1 MLDKNLLLVDIG
13 GTNIR
18 YAYSNIG
25 DCSFVSEN
33 KAELESLNDF
43 DNLIS
48 GLLAN
53 SVVKNIV
60 FSVAGP
66 KVNNSIKMTNRNFE
80 IDADAIKKRFN
91 LESCHLLN
99 DWESIGYSIK
109 TFSENDFD
117 DFKESVPFNDTCLVI
132 GPGTGLGAS
141 VISGNNV
148 IATEIGNT
156 NLGLSALKSLL
167 KINSDG
173 FNVLEHVISGTG
185 ISKMFETKTGKK
197 AKSEEI
203 FSLSHKGDK
212 DAKEVIDMFTI
223 AFARTLSDLSLT
235 FSIGGGIILAGSLS
249 RSFLSIANKDLFN
262 QHFLDGKSEI
272 HKEILNKV
280 SIKVVKRGYTC
291 LFGSLNYVNDIQ
303 SV

>member
-25 DCSFVSEN
+25 ASDFVSEN
-33 KAELESLNDF
+33 KAELDSLTNF
-43 DNLIS
+43 DNLMS
-48 GLLAN
+48 KLLAESN
-53 SVVKNIV
+53 VKNIV

-80 IDADAIKKRFN
+80 IDAEAIKQRFN

-99 DWESIGYSIK
+99 DWESIGYSMK

-117 DFKESVPFNDTCLVI
+117 NFKEGEPFNDTFLVI

-156 NLGLSALKSLL
+156 NLGLSSLKSLL
-167 KINSDG
+167 NINSDE
-173 FNVLEHVISGTG
+173 FNVLEDIISGTG
-185 ISKMFETKTGKK
+185 ISRMFETKTGNKV
-197 AKSEEI
+197 KSEEV
-203 FSLSHKGDK
+203 FSLSLNGDK
-212 DAKEVIDMFTI
+212 NAKEVIDIFTI

-235 FSIGGGIILAGSLS
+235 FSSGGGIILAGSLS

-262 QHFLDGKSEI
+262 KHFLDGKSDI
-272 HKEILNKV
+272 HKEILNKID
-280 SIKVVKRGYTC
+280 IKVINKGYTC
-291 LFGSLNYVNDIQ
+291 LYGSLNYVNNI
-303 SV
+303 

>member
-25 DCSFVSEN
+25 ASDFVSEN
-33 KAELESLNDF
+33 KAELDSLTNF
-43 DNLIS
+43 DNLLS
-48 GLLAN
+48 KLLAESN
-53 SVVKNIV
+53 VKNIV

-80 IDADAIKKRFN
+80 IDAEAIKQRFN
-91 LESCHLLN
+91 LESCYLLN
-99 DWESIGYSIK
+99 DWESIGYSMK

-117 DFKESVPFNDTCLVI
+117 NFKEGEPFNDTFLVV

-167 KINSDG
+167 NINSDE
-173 FNVLEHVISGTG
+173 FNVLEDIISGTG
-185 ISKMFETKTGKK
+185 ISRMFETKTGNKV
-197 AKSEEI
+197 KSEEI
-203 FSLSHKGDK
+203 FSLSLNGDNN
-212 DAKEVIDMFTI
+212 AKEVIDIFTI

-235 FSIGGGIILAGSLS
+235 FSSGGGIILAGSLS

-262 QHFLDGKSEI
+262 KHFLDGKSDI
-272 HKEILNKV
+272 HKEILNKIH
-280 SIKVVKRGYTC
+280 IKVINKGYTC
-291 LFGSLNYVNDIQ
+291 LFGSLNYVNNI
-303 SV
+303 

>member
-25 DCSFVSEN
+25 ASDFVSEN
-33 KAELESLNDF
+33 KAELDSLTNF
-43 DNLIS
+43 DNLMS
-48 GLLAN
+48 KLLSESN
-53 SVVKNIV
+53 VKNIV

-80 IDADAIKKRFN
+80 IDAEAIKQRFN
-91 LESCHLLN
+91 LKSCHLLN
-99 DWESIGYSIK
+99 DWESIGYSMK

-117 DFKESVPFNDTCLVI
+117 NFKEGEPFNDTFLVI

-167 KINSDG
+167 NINSDE
-173 FNVLEHVISGTG
+173 FNVLEDIISGTG
-185 ISKMFETKTGKK
+185 ISRMFETITGNKV
-197 AKSEEI
+197 KSEEV
-203 FSLSHKGDK
+203 FSLSLKGDNN
-212 DAKEVIDMFTI
+212 AKEVIDIFTI

-235 FSIGGGIILAGSLS
+235 FSSGGGIILAGSLS

-262 QHFLDGKSEI
+262 KHFLDGKSDI
-272 HKEILNKV
+272 HKEILNKID
-280 SIKVVKRGYTC
+280 IKVINKGYTC
-291 LFGSLNYVNDIQ
+291 LYGSLNYVNNI
-303 SV
+303 

>member
-25 DCSFVSEN
+25 ASDFVSEN
-33 KAELESLNDF
+33 KAELDSLTNF
-43 DNLIS
+43 DNLMS
-48 GLLAN
+48 KLLAESN
-53 SVVKNIV
+53 VKNIV

-80 IDADAIKKRFN
+80 IDAEAIKQRFN

-99 DWESIGYSIK
+99 DWESIGYSMK

-117 DFKESVPFNDTCLVI
+117 NFKEGEPFNDTFLVI

-167 KINSDG
+167 NINSDE
-173 FNVLEHVISGTG
+173 FNVLEDIISGTG
-185 ISKMFETKTGKK
+185 ISRMFETKTGNKV
-197 AKSEEI
+197 KSEEV
-203 FSLSHKGDK
+203 FSLSLNGDNN
-212 DAKEVIDMFTI
+212 AKEVIDIFTI

-235 FSIGGGIILAGSLS
+235 FSSGGGIILAGSLS

-262 QHFLDGKSEI
+262 KHFLDGKSDI
-272 HKEILNKV
+272 HKEILDKID
-280 SIKVVKRGYTC
+280 IKVINKGYTC
-291 LFGSLNYVNDIQ
+291 LYGSLNYVNNI
-303 SV
+303 

>member
-25 DCSFVSEN
+25 ASDFVSEN
-33 KAELESLNDF
+33 KAELESLTNF
-43 DNLIS
+43 DNLMS
-48 GLLAN
+48 KLLAESN
-53 SVVKNIV
+53 VKNIV

-80 IDADAIKKRFN
+80 IDAEAIKQRFN

-99 DWESIGYSIK
+99 DWESIGYSMK

-117 DFKESVPFNDTCLVI
+117 NFKEGEPFNDTFLVI

-167 KINSDG
+167 NINSDE
-173 FNVLEHVISGTG
+173 FNVLEDIISGTG
-185 ISKMFETKTGKK
+185 ISRMFETKTGNKV
-197 AKSEEI
+197 KSEEI
-203 FSLSHKGDK
+203 FSLSLNGDNN
-212 DAKEVIDMFTI
+212 AKEVIDIFTI

-235 FSIGGGIILAGSLS
+235 FSSGGGIILAGSLS

-262 QHFLDGKSEI
+262 KHFLDGKSDI
-272 HKEILNKV
+272 HKEILNKID
-280 SIKVVKRGYTC
+280 IKVINKGYTC
-291 LFGSLNYVNDIQ
+291 LYGSLNYVNNI
-303 SV
+303 

>member
-25 DCSFVSEN
+25 ASDFVSEN
-33 KAELESLNDF
+33 KAELDSLTNF
-43 DNLIS
+43 DNLMS
-48 GLLAN
+48 KLLAESN
-53 SVVKNIV
+53 VKNIV

-66 KVNNSIKMTNRNFE
+66 KVKTSIKMTNRNFE
-80 IDADAIKKRFN
+80 IDAEAIKQRFN

-99 DWESIGYSIK
+99 DWESIGYSMK

-117 DFKESVPFNDTCLVI
+117 NFKEGEPFNDTFLVI

-167 KINSDG
+167 NINSDE
-173 FNVLEHVISGTG
+173 FNVLEDIISGTG
-185 ISKMFETKTGKK
+185 ISRMFETKTGNKV
-197 AKSEEI
+197 KSEEV
-203 FSLSHKGDK
+203 FSLSLNGDK
-212 DAKEVIDMFTI
+212 NAKEVIDIFTI

-235 FSIGGGIILAGSLS
+235 FSSGGGIILAGSLS

-262 QHFLDGKSEI
+262 KHFLDGKSDI
-272 HKEILNKV
+272 HKEILNKID
-280 SIKVVKRGYTC
+280 IKVINKGYTC
-291 LFGSLNYVNDIQ
+291 LYGSLNYVNNI
-303 SV
+303 

>member
-25 DCSFVSEN
+25 DLSFVSEN

-80 IDADAIKKRFN
+80 IDADLIKKRFN

-99 DWESIGYSIK
+99 DWESIGYSIR

-117 DFKESVPFNDTCLVI
+117 DFKEGEPFNDTFLVI

-156 NLGLSALKSLL
+156 NLGLYGLKSLL
-167 KINSDG
+167 NINSNE
-173 FNVLEHVISGTG
+173 FNVLEDIISGTG
-185 ISKMFETKTGKK
+185 ISKMFERKTGNK
-197 AKSEEI
+197 ARSEEI
-203 FSLSHKGDK
+203 FSLSLNGDNN
-212 DAKEVIDMFTI
+212 AIEVINMFTI
-223 AFARTLSDLSLT
+223 AFARTLSDLSLA
-235 FSIGGGIILAGSLS
+235 FSSGSGIILAGSLS

-262 QHFLDGKSEI
+262 KHFLDGKSDI

-280 SIKVVKRGYTC
+280 GIKVVNRGYTC
-291 LFGSLNYVNDIQ
+291 LFGSLNYVNNI
-303 SV
+303 

>member
-1 MLDKNLLLVDIG
+1 VLDKNLLLVDIG

-25 DCSFVSEN
+25 DSDFVSEN
-33 KAELESLNDF
+33 KAELDSLINF
-43 DNLIS
+43 DNLMS
-48 GLLAN
+48 KVLAESN
-53 SVVKNIV
+53 VKNIV

-66 KVNNSIKMTNRNFE
+66 KINNSIKMTNRNFE
-80 IDADAIKKRFN
+80 IDAEAIKQRFN

-117 DFKESVPFNDTCLVI
+117 NFKKGKPFNDTFLVV

-148 IATEIGNT
+148 IASEIGNT

-167 KINSDG
+167 KINSDE
-173 FNVLEHVISGTG
+173 FNVLEDIISGTG
-185 ISKMFETKTGKK
+185 ISRMFETKTGNKV
-197 AKSEEI
+197 KSEEI
-203 FSLSHKGDK
+203 FSLSLNGDNN
-212 DAKEVIDMFTI
+212 AKEVIDMFTI

-235 FSIGGGIILAGSLS
+235 FSSGGGIILAGSLS

-262 QHFLDGKSEI
+262 QHFLDGKSDI

-280 SIKVVKRGYTC
+280 DIKVINKGYTC
-291 LFGSLNYVNDIQ
+291 LFGSLNYVNNI
-303 SV
+303 

>member
-25 DCSFVSEN
+25 ASDFVSEN
-33 KAELESLNDF
+33 KAELDSLTNF
-43 DNLIS
+43 DNLMS
-48 GLLAN
+48 KLLAESN
-53 SVVKNIV
+53 VKNIV

-80 IDADAIKKRFN
+80 IDAEAIKQRFN

-99 DWESIGYSIK
+99 DWESIGYSMK

-117 DFKESVPFNDTCLVI
+117 NFKEGEPFNDTFLVV

-167 KINSDG
+167 NINSDE
-173 FNVLEHVISGTG
+173 FNVLEDIISGTG
-185 ISKMFETKTGKK
+185 ISRMFETKTGNKV
-197 AKSEEI
+197 KSEEI
-203 FSLSHKGDK
+203 FSLSLKGDNN
-212 DAKEVIDMFTI
+212 AKEVIDIFTI

-235 FSIGGGIILAGSLS
+235 FSSGGGIILAGSLS

-262 QHFLDGKSEI
+262 KHFLDGKSDI
-272 HKEILNKV
+272 HKEILNKID
-280 SIKVVKRGYTC
+280 IKVINKGYTC
-291 LFGSLNYVNDIQ
+291 LYGSLNYVNNI
-303 SV
+303 

>member
-25 DCSFVSEN
+25 DSDFVSEN
-33 KAELESLNDF
+33 KAELDSLTNF
-43 DNLIS
+43 DNLMS
-48 GLLAN
+48 KLLAESN
-53 SVVKNIV
+53 VKNTV

-80 IDADAIKKRFN
+80 IDAEAIKQRFN

-99 DWESIGYSIK
+99 DWESIGYSMK

-117 DFKESVPFNDTCLVI
+117 NFKEGEPFNDTFLVV

-167 KINSDG
+167 NINSDE
-173 FNVLEHVISGTG
+173 FNVLEDIISGTG
-185 ISKMFETKTGKK
+185 ISRMYETKTGNKV
-197 AKSEEI
+197 KSEEI
-203 FSLSHKGDK
+203 FSLSLNGDNN
-212 DAKEVIDMFTI
+212 AKEVIDIFTI

-235 FSIGGGIILAGSLS
+235 FSSGGGIILAGSLS

-262 QHFLDGKSEI
+262 KHFLDGKSDI
-272 HKEILNKV
+272 HKEILNKIH
-280 SIKVVKRGYTC
+280 IKVINKGYTC
-291 LFGSLNYVNDIQ
+291 LFGSLNYVNNI
-303 SV
+303 

>member
-1 MLDKNLLLVDIG
+1 VLDKNLLLVDIG

-25 DCSFVSEN
+25 DSVFVSEN
-33 KAELESLNDF
+33 KAELDSLNNF
-43 DNLIS
+43 DNLMSELIADS
-48 GLLAN
+48 DI
-53 SVVKNIV
+53 KNIV

-80 IDADAIKKRFN
+80 IDANEIRKRFN
-91 LESCHLLN
+91 LESCYLLN
-99 DWESIGYSIK
+99 DWESIGYSIR

-117 DFKESVPFNDTCLVI
+117 NFKESEPFNDTFLVI

-167 KINSDG
+167 NINSDE
-173 FNVLEHVISGTG
+173 FNVLEDVISGTG
-185 ISKMFETKTGKK
+185 ISKMFETKTGNKV
-197 AKSEEI
+197 KSEEI
-203 FSLSHKGDK
+203 FSLSLNGEN
-212 DAKEVIDMFTI
+212 DAIEVIDMFTV
-223 AFARTLSDLSLT
+223 AFARTLSDLSLA

-262 QHFLDGKSEI
+262 KHFLDGKSDI

-280 SIKVVKRGYTC
+280 GIKVVNRSYTC
-291 LFGSLNYVNDIQ
+291 LFGSLNYVNSI
-303 SV
+303 

>member
-25 DCSFVSEN
+25 ASDFVSEN
-33 KAELESLNDF
+33 KAELDSLTNF
-43 DNLIS
+43 DNLMS
-48 GLLAN
+48 KLLSESN
-53 SVVKNIV
+53 VKNIV

-80 IDADAIKKRFN
+80 IDAEAIKQRFN

-99 DWESIGYSIK
+99 DWESIGYSMK

-117 DFKESVPFNDTCLVI
+117 NFKEGEPFNDTFLVI

-167 KINSDG
+167 NINSDE
-173 FNVLEHVISGTG
+173 FNVLEDIISGTG
-185 ISKMFETKTGKK
+185 ISRMFETKTGNKV
-197 AKSEEI
+197 KSEEV
-203 FSLSHKGDK
+203 FSLSLNGDNN
-212 DAKEVIDMFTI
+212 AKEVIDIFTI

-235 FSIGGGIILAGSLS
+235 FSSGGGIILAGSLS

-262 QHFLDGKSEI
+262 KHFLDGKSDI
-272 HKEILNKV
+272 HKEILDKID
-280 SIKVVKRGYTC
+280 IKVINKGYTC
-291 LFGSLNYVNDIQ
+291 LYGSLNYVNNI
-303 SV
+303 

>member
-25 DCSFVSEN
+25 DSNFVSEN
-33 KAELESLNDF
+33 KAELDSLNDF
-43 DNLIS
+43 DNLMS
-48 GLLAN
+48 ELLAKSN
-53 SVVKNIV
+53 IKNIV

-66 KVNNSIKMTNRNFE
+66 KINDSIKMTNRNFE
-80 IDADAIKKRFN
+80 IDANVIKERFN
-91 LESCHLLN
+91 LESCCLLN
-99 DWESIGYSIK
+99 DWESIGHSIK

-117 DFKESVPFNDTCLVI
+117 IFREGKSFNDTFLVI

-141 VISGNNV
+141 IISGNNV

-167 KINSDG
+167 NINSDE
-173 FNVLEHVISGTG
+173 FNVLEDVISGTG
-185 ISKMFETKTGKK
+185 ISKMFEIKTGNKF
-197 AKSEEI
+197 KSEEI
-203 FSLSHKGDK
+203 FSLSLNDK
-212 DAKEVIDMFTI
+212 SDAIEVIDMFTI

-235 FSIGGGIILAGSLS
+235 FSSGGGIILAGSLS

-262 QHFLDGKSEI
+262 EHFLDGKSDI
-272 HKEILNKV
+272 HKEILKKV
-280 SIKVVKRGYTC
+280 GIKVVNRGYTC
-291 LFGSLNYVNDIQ
+291 LFGSLNYVNSIQ

>member
-25 DCSFVSEN
+25 DSDFVSEN
-33 KAELESLNDF
+33 KAELDSLNDF
-43 DNLIS
+43 DNLMS
-48 GLLAN
+48 VLLAK
-53 SVVKNIV
+53 SDIKHIV

-80 IDADAIKKRFN
+80 IDADEIKKRFN
-91 LESCHLLN
+91 LDSCYLLN
-99 DWESIGYSIK
+99 DWESIGYSIR

-117 DFKESVPFNDTCLVI
+117 NFKEGEPFNNTFLVI

-167 KINSDG
+167 KINSDEY
-173 FNVLEHVISGTG
+173 NVLEDIISGTG
-185 ISKMFETKTGKK
+185 ISRMFETKTGNKV
-197 AKSEEI
+197 KSEEI
-203 FSLSHKGDK
+203 FSLSINGDD
-212 DAKEVIDMFTI
+212 DAIEVIDMFTI
-223 AFARTLSDLSLT
+223 AFARTLSDLSLV
-235 FSIGGGIILAGSLS
+235 FSSGGGIILAGSLS

-262 QHFLDGKSEI
+262 KHFIEGKSDI
-272 HKEILNKV
+272 HREILNKV
-280 SIKVVKRGYTC
+280 SIKVANRGYTC
-291 LFGSLNYVNDIQ
+291 LFGSLNYINSI
-303 SV
+303 

>member
-25 DCSFVSEN
+25 ASDFVSEN
-33 KAELESLNDF
+33 KAELESLTNF
-43 DNLIS
+43 DNLMS
-48 GLLAN
+48 KLLAESN
-53 SVVKNIV
+53 VKNIV

-80 IDADAIKKRFN
+80 IDAEALKQRFN

-99 DWESIGYSIK
+99 DWESIGYSMK

-117 DFKESVPFNDTCLVI
+117 NFKEGEPFNDTFLVI

-167 KINSDG
+167 NINSDE
-173 FNVLEHVISGTG
+173 FNVLEDIISGTG
-185 ISKMFETKTGKK
+185 ISRMFEIKTGNKV
-197 AKSEEI
+197 KSEEI
-203 FSLSHKGDK
+203 FSLSLKGDNN
-212 DAKEVIDMFTI
+212 AKEVIDIFTI

-235 FSIGGGIILAGSLS
+235 FSSGGGIILAGSLS

-262 QHFLDGKSEI
+262 KHFLDGKSDI
-272 HKEILNKV
+272 HKEILNKIH
-280 SIKVVKRGYTC
+280 IKVINKGYTC
-291 LFGSLNYVNDIQ
+291 LFGSLNYVNNI
-303 SV
+303 

>member
-80 IDADAIKKRFN
+80 IDADLIKKRFN

-99 DWESIGYSIK
+99 DWESIGYSIR

-117 DFKESVPFNDTCLVI
+117 DFKEGEPFNDTFLVI

-156 NLGLSALKSLL
+156 NLGLYGLKSLL
-167 KINSDG
+167 NINSNE
-173 FNVLEHVISGTG
+173 FNVLEDIISGTG
-185 ISKMFETKTGKK
+185 ISKMFERKTGNK
-197 AKSEEI
+197 ARSEEI
-203 FSLSHKGDK
+203 FSLSLNGDNN
-212 DAKEVIDMFTI
+212 AIEVINMFTI
-223 AFARTLSDLSLT
+223 AFARTLSDLSLA
-235 FSIGGGIILAGSLS
+235 FSSGSGIILAGSLS

-262 QHFLDGKSEI
+262 KHFLDGKSDI

-280 SIKVVKRGYTC
+280 GIKVVNRGYTC
-291 LFGSLNYVNDIQ
+291 LFGSLNYVNNI
-303 SV
+303 

>member
-25 DCSFVSEN
+25 ASDFVSEN
-33 KAELESLNDF
+33 KAELDSLTNF
-43 DNLIS
+43 DNLMS
-48 GLLAN
+48 KLLAESN
-53 SVVKNIV
+53 VKNIV

-80 IDADAIKKRFN
+80 IDAEAIKQRFN

-117 DFKESVPFNDTCLVI
+117 NFKEGEPFIDTFLVI

-167 KINSDG
+167 NINSDE
-173 FNVLEHVISGTG
+173 FNVLEDIISGTG
-185 ISKMFETKTGKK
+185 ISRMFETKTGNKV
-197 AKSEEI
+197 KSEEV
-203 FSLSHKGDK
+203 FSLSLNGDK
-212 DAKEVIDMFTI
+212 NAKEVIDIFTI

-235 FSIGGGIILAGSLS
+235 FSNGGGIILAGSLS

-262 QHFLDGKSEI
+262 KHFLDGKSDI
-272 HKEILNKV
+272 HKEILNKID
-280 SIKVVKRGYTC
+280 IKVINKGYTC
-291 LFGSLNYVNDIQ
+291 LYGSLNYVNNI
-303 SV
+303 

>member
-25 DCSFVSEN
+25 ASDFVSEN
-33 KAELESLNDF
+33 KAELDSLTNF
-43 DNLIS
+43 DNLLS
-48 GLLAN
+48 KLLAESN
-53 SVVKNIV
+53 VKNIV

-80 IDADAIKKRFN
+80 IDAEAIKQRFN
-91 LESCHLLN
+91 LESCYLLN
-99 DWESIGYSIK
+99 DWESIGYSMK

-117 DFKESVPFNDTCLVI
+117 NFKEGEPFNDTFLVV

-167 KINSDG
+167 NINSDE
-173 FNVLEHVISGTG
+173 FNVLEDIISGTG
-185 ISKMFETKTGKK
+185 ISRMYETKTGNKV
-197 AKSEEI
+197 KSEEI
-203 FSLSHKGDK
+203 FSLSLNGDNN
-212 DAKEVIDMFTI
+212 AKEVIDIFTI

-235 FSIGGGIILAGSLS
+235 FSSGGGIILAGSLS

-262 QHFLDGKSEI
+262 KHFLDGKSDI
-272 HKEILNKV
+272 HKEILNKID
-280 SIKVVKRGYTC
+280 IKVINKGYTC
-291 LFGSLNYVNDIQ
+291 LFGSLNYVNNI
-303 SV
+303 

>member
-25 DCSFVSEN
+25 ASDFVSEN
-33 KAELESLNDF
+33 KAELDSLTNF
-43 DNLIS
+43 DNLMS
-48 GLLAN
+48 KLLAESN
-53 SVVKNIV
+53 VKNIV

-80 IDADAIKKRFN
+80 IDAEAIKQRFN
-91 LESCHLLN
+91 LESCYLLN
-99 DWESIGYSIK
+99 DWESIGYSMK

-117 DFKESVPFNDTCLVI
+117 NFKEGEPFNDTFLVI

-167 KINSDG
+167 NINSDE
-173 FNVLEHVISGTG
+173 FNVLEDIISGTG
-185 ISKMFETKTGKK
+185 ISRMFETKTGNKV
-197 AKSEEI
+197 KSEEI
-203 FSLSHKGDK
+203 FSLSLKGDNN
-212 DAKEVIDMFTI
+212 AKEVIDIFTI

-235 FSIGGGIILAGSLS
+235 FSSGGGIILAGSLS

-262 QHFLDGKSEI
+262 KHFLDGKSDI
-272 HKEILNKV
+272 HKEILNKID
-280 SIKVVKRGYTC
+280 IKVINKGYTC
-291 LFGSLNYVNDIQ
+291 LYGSLNYVNNI
-303 SV
+303 

>member
-25 DCSFVSEN
+25 ASDFVSEN
-33 KAELESLNDF
+33 KAELESLTNF
-43 DNLIS
+43 DNLMS
-48 GLLAN
+48 KLLAESN
-53 SVVKNIV
+53 VKNIV

-80 IDADAIKKRFN
+80 IDAEAIKQRFN

-99 DWESIGYSIK
+99 DWESIGYSMK

-117 DFKESVPFNDTCLVI
+117 NFKEGEPFNDTFLVI

-167 KINSDG
+167 NINSDE
-173 FNVLEHVISGTG
+173 FNVLEDIISGTG
-185 ISKMFETKTGKK
+185 ISRMFETKTGNKV
-197 AKSEEI
+197 KSEEV
-203 FSLSHKGDK
+203 FSLSLNGDNN
-212 DAKEVIDMFTI
+212 AKEVIDIFTI

-235 FSIGGGIILAGSLS
+235 FSSGGGIILAGSLS

-262 QHFLDGKSEI
+262 KHFLDGKSDI
-272 HKEILNKV
+272 HKEILNKID
-280 SIKVVKRGYTC
+280 IKVINKGYTC
-291 LFGSLNYVNDIQ
+291 LYGSLNYVNNI
-303 SV
+303 

>member
-25 DCSFVSEN
+25 ASDFVSEN
-33 KAELESLNDF
+33 KAELDSLTNF
-43 DNLIS
+43 DNLMS
-48 GLLAN
+48 KLLSESN
-53 SVVKNIV
+53 VKNIV

-80 IDADAIKKRFN
+80 IDAEAIKQRFN

-99 DWESIGYSIK
+99 DWESIGYSMK

-117 DFKESVPFNDTCLVI
+117 NFKEGEPFNDTFLVI

-167 KINSDG
+167 NINSDE
-173 FNVLEHVISGTG
+173 FNVLEDIISGTG
-185 ISKMFETKTGKK
+185 ISRMFETKTGNK

-203 FSLSHKGDK
+203 FSLSLNGDNN
-212 DAKEVIDMFTI
+212 AKEVIDIFTI

-235 FSIGGGIILAGSLS
+235 FSSGGGIILAGSLS

-262 QHFLDGKSEI
+262 KHFLHGKSDI
-272 HKEILNKV
+272 HKEILNKID
-280 SIKVVKRGYTC
+280 IKVINKGYTC
-291 LFGSLNYVNDIQ
+291 LYGSLNYVNNI
-303 SV
+303 

>member
-25 DCSFVSEN
+25 DSDFVSEN
-33 KAELESLNDF
+33 KAELESLTNF
-43 DNLIS
+43 DNLMS
-48 GLLAN
+48 KLLAESN
-53 SVVKNIV
+53 VKNIV

-80 IDADAIKKRFN
+80 IDAEAIKQRFN

-99 DWESIGYSIK
+99 DWESIGYSMK

-117 DFKESVPFNDTCLVI
+117 NFKEGEPFNDTFLVV

-167 KINSDG
+167 NINSDE
-173 FNVLEHVISGTG
+173 FNVLEDIISGTG
-185 ISKMFETKTGKK
+185 ISRMFETKTGNKV
-197 AKSEEI
+197 KSEEV
-203 FSLSHKGDK
+203 FSLSLNGDNN
-212 DAKEVIDMFTI
+212 AKEVIDIFTI

-235 FSIGGGIILAGSLS
+235 FSSGGGIILAGSLS

-262 QHFLDGKSEI
+262 KHFLDGKSDI
-272 HKEILNKV
+272 HKEILNKID
-280 SIKVVKRGYTC
+280 IKVINKGYTC
-291 LFGSLNYVNDIQ
+291 LYGSLNYVNNI
-303 SV
+303 

>member
-25 DCSFVSEN
+25 ASDFVSEN
-33 KAELESLNDF
+33 KAKLDSLTNF
-43 DNLIS
+43 DNLMS
-48 GLLAN
+48 KLLAESN
-53 SVVKNIV
+53 VKNIV

-80 IDADAIKKRFN
+80 INAEAIKQRFN

-99 DWESIGYSIK
+99 DWESIGYSMK

-117 DFKESVPFNDTCLVI
+117 NFKEGEPFNDTFLVI

-167 KINSDG
+167 KINSDE
-173 FNVLEHVISGTG
+173 FNVLEDIISGTG
-185 ISKMFETKTGKK
+185 ISRMFETKTGNKV
-197 AKSEEI
+197 KSEEI
-203 FSLSHKGDK
+203 FSLSLNGDNN
-212 DAKEVIDMFTI
+212 AKEVIDMFTI

-262 QHFLDGKSEI
+262 QHFLDGKSDI

-280 SIKVVKRGYTC
+280 GIKVVNRGYTC
-291 LFGSLNYVNDIQ
+291 LFGSLNYINNIQ

>member
-25 DCSFVSEN
+25 ASDFVSEN
-33 KAELESLNDF
+33 KAELDSLTNF
-43 DNLIS
+43 DNLMS
-48 GLLAN
+48 KLLSESN
-53 SVVKNIV
+53 VKNIV

-80 IDADAIKKRFN
+80 IDAEAIKQRFN

-99 DWESIGYSIK
+99 DWESIGYSMK

-117 DFKESVPFNDTCLVI
+117 NFKEGEPFNDTFLVI
-132 GPGTGLGAS
+132 GAGKGLGAS

-167 KINSDG
+167 NINSDE
-173 FNVLEHVISGTG
+173 FNVLEDIISGTG
-185 ISKMFETKTGKK
+185 ISRMFETKTGDKV
-197 AKSEEI
+197 KSEEV
-203 FSLSHKGDK
+203 FSLSLNGDNN
-212 DAKEVIDMFTI
+212 AKEVIDIFTI

-235 FSIGGGIILAGSLS
+235 FSSGGGIILAGSLS

-262 QHFLDGKSEI
+262 KHFLDGKSDI
-272 HKEILNKV
+272 HKEILNKID
-280 SIKVVKRGYTC
+280 IKVINKGYTC
-291 LFGSLNYVNDIQ
+291 LYGSLNYVNNI
-303 SV
+303 

>member
-25 DCSFVSEN
+25 AADFVSEN
-33 KAELESLNDF
+33 KAELDSLTNF
-43 DNLIS
+43 DNLMS
-48 GLLAN
+48 KLLSESN
-53 SVVKNIV
+53 VKNIV

-80 IDADAIKKRFN
+80 IDAEAIKQRFN

-99 DWESIGYSIK
+99 DWESIGYSMK

-117 DFKESVPFNDTCLVI
+117 NFKEGEPFNDTFLVI

-167 KINSDG
+167 NINSDE
-173 FNVLEHVISGTG
+173 FNVLEDIISGTG
-185 ISKMFETKTGKK
+185 ISRMFETKTGNKV
-197 AKSEEI
+197 KSEEV
-203 FSLSHKGDK
+203 FSLSLNGDNN
-212 DAKEVIDMFTI
+212 AKEVIDIFTI

-235 FSIGGGIILAGSLS
+235 FSSGGGIILAGSLS

-262 QHFLDGKSEI
+262 KHFLDGKSDI
-272 HKEILNKV
+272 HKEILNKID
-280 SIKVVKRGYTC
+280 IKVINKGYTC
-291 LFGSLNYVNDIQ
+291 LYGSLNYVNNI
-303 SV
+303 

>member
-25 DCSFVSEN
+25 ASDFVSEN
-33 KAELESLNDF
+33 KAELDSLTNF
-43 DNLIS
+43 DNLMS
-48 GLLAN
+48 ELLAESN
-53 SVVKNIV
+53 VKNIV

-80 IDADAIKKRFN
+80 IDAEAVKQRFN

-99 DWESIGYSIK
+99 DWESIGYSMI

-117 DFKESVPFNDTCLVI
+117 NFKEGEPFNDTFLVI

-167 KINSDG
+167 NINSDE
-173 FNVLEHVISGTG
+173 FNVLEDIISGTG
-185 ISKMFETKTGKK
+185 ISRMFETKTGNKV
-197 AKSEEI
+197 KSEEV
-203 FSLSHKGDK
+203 FSLSLNGDNN
-212 DAKEVIDMFTI
+212 AKEVIDIFTI

-235 FSIGGGIILAGSLS
+235 FSSGGGIILAGSLS

-262 QHFLDGKSEI
+262 KHFLDGKSDI
-272 HKEILNKV
+272 HKEILNKID
-280 SIKVVKRGYTC
+280 IKVINKGYTC
-291 LFGSLNYVNDIQ
+291 LYGSLNYVNNI
-303 SV
+303 

>member
-25 DCSFVSEN
+25 ASDFVSEN
-33 KAELESLNDF
+33 KAELDSLTNF
-43 DNLIS
+43 DNLMS
-48 GLLAN
+48 ELLAESN
-53 SVVKNIV
+53 VKNIV

-80 IDADAIKKRFN
+80 IDAEAIKQRFN

-99 DWESIGYSIK
+99 DWESIGYSMK

-117 DFKESVPFNDTCLVI
+117 NFKEGEPFNDTFLVI

-167 KINSDG
+167 NINSDE
-173 FNVLEHVISGTG
+173 FNVLEDIISGTG
-185 ISKMFETKTGKK
+185 ISRMFETKTGNKV
-197 AKSEEI
+197 KSEEV
-203 FSLSHKGDK
+203 FSLSLNGDNN
-212 DAKEVIDMFTI
+212 AKEVIDIFTI

-235 FSIGGGIILAGSLS
+235 FSSGGGIILAGSLS

-262 QHFLDGKSEI
+262 KHFLDGKSDI
-272 HKEILNKV
+272 HKEILNKID
-280 SIKVVKRGYTC
+280 IKVINKGYTC
-291 LFGSLNYVNDIQ
+291 LYGSLNYVNNI
-303 SV
+303 

>member
-25 DCSFVSEN
+25 DSDFVSEN
-33 KAELESLNDF
+33 KAELDSLNDF
-43 DNLIS
+43 DNLMS
-48 GLLAN
+48 VLLAK
-53 SVVKNIV
+53 SDVKHIV
-60 FSVAGP
+60 FSIAGP

-80 IDADAIKKRFN
+80 IDADEIKKRFN
-91 LESCHLLN
+91 LDSCYLLN
-99 DWESIGYSIK
+99 DWESIGYSIR

-117 DFKESVPFNDTCLVI
+117 NFKEGEPFNNTFLVI

-167 KINSDG
+167 KINSDE
-173 FNVLEHVISGTG
+173 FNVLEDIISGTG
-185 ISKMFETKTGKK
+185 ISRMFETKTGNKV
-197 AKSEEI
+197 KSEEI
-203 FSLSHKGDK
+203 FSLSINGDD
-212 DAKEVIDMFTI
+212 DAIEVIDMFTI
-223 AFARTLSDLSLT
+223 AFARTLSDLSLV
-235 FSIGGGIILAGSLS
+235 FSSGGGIILAGSLS

-262 QHFLDGKSEI
+262 KHFIEGKSDI
-272 HKEILNKV
+272 HREILNKV
-280 SIKVVKRGYTC
+280 GIKVANRGYTC
-291 LFGSLNYVNDIQ
+291 LFGSLNYINSI
-303 SV
+303 

>member
-25 DCSFVSEN
+25 DSDFVSEN
-33 KAELESLNDF
+33 KAELDSLINF
-43 DNLIS
+43 DNLMS
-48 GLLAN
+48 KVLAESN
-53 SVVKNIV
+53 VKNIV

-66 KVNNSIKMTNRNFE
+66 KINNSIKMTNRNFE
-80 IDADAIKKRFN
+80 IDAEAIKQRFN

-117 DFKESVPFNDTCLVI
+117 NFKKGKPFNDTFLVV

-148 IATEIGNT
+148 IASEIGNT

-167 KINSDG
+167 KINSDE
-173 FNVLEHVISGTG
+173 FNVLEDIISGTG
-185 ISKMFETKTGKK
+185 ISRMFETKTGNKV
-197 AKSEEI
+197 KSEEI
-203 FSLSHKGDK
+203 FSLSLNGDNN
-212 DAKEVIDMFTI
+212 AKEVIDMFTI

-249 RSFLSIANKDLFN
+249 RSFLSIANKNLFN

-280 SIKVVKRGYTC
+280 GIKVVNRGYTC
-291 LFGSLNYVNDIQ
+291 LFGSLNYVNNIQ

>member
-25 DCSFVSEN
+25 ASDFVSEN
-33 KAELESLNDF
+33 KAELDSLTNF
-43 DNLIS
+43 DNLLS
-48 GLLAN
+48 KLLAESN
-53 SVVKNIV
+53 VKNIV

-80 IDADAIKKRFN
+80 INAEAIKQRFN

-99 DWESIGYSIK
+99 DWESIGYSMK

-117 DFKESVPFNDTCLVI
+117 NFKEGEPFNDTFLVI

-167 KINSDG
+167 NINSDE
-173 FNVLEHVISGTG
+173 FNVLEDIISGTG
-185 ISKMFETKTGKK
+185 ISRMFETKTGNKV
-197 AKSEEI
+197 KSEEV
-203 FSLSHKGDK
+203 FSLSLKGDNN
-212 DAKEVIDMFTI
+212 AKEVIDIFTI

-235 FSIGGGIILAGSLS
+235 FSSGGGIILAGSLS

-262 QHFLDGKSEI
+262 KHFLDGKSDI
-272 HKEILNKV
+272 HKEILNKID
-280 SIKVVKRGYTC
+280 IKVIN
-291 LFGSLNYVNDIQ
+291 LSLIHI
-303 SV
+303 

>member
-25 DCSFVSEN
+25 ASDFVSEN
-33 KAELESLNDF
+33 KAELDSLTNF
-43 DNLIS
+43 DNLMS
-48 GLLAN
+48 KLLAESN
-53 SVVKNIV
+53 VKNIV

-80 IDADAIKKRFN
+80 INAEAIKQRFN

-99 DWESIGYSIK
+99 DWESIGYSMK

-117 DFKESVPFNDTCLVI
+117 NFKEGEPFNDTFLVI

-167 KINSDG
+167 NINSDE
-173 FNVLEHVISGTG
+173 FNVLEDIISGTG
-185 ISKMFETKTGKK
+185 ISRMFETKTGNKV
-197 AKSEEI
+197 KSEEV
-203 FSLSHKGDK
+203 FSLSLNGDNN
-212 DAKEVIDMFTI
+212 AKEVIDIFTI
-223 AFARTLSDLSLT
+223 AFAITLSDLSLT
-235 FSIGGGIILAGSLS
+235 FSSGGGIILAGSLS

-262 QHFLDGKSEI
+262 KHFLDGKSDI
-272 HKEILNKV
+272 HKEILNKID
-280 SIKVVKRGYTC
+280 IKVINKGYTC
-291 LFGSLNYVNDIQ
+291 LYGSLNYVNNI
-303 SV
+303 

>member
-25 DCSFVSEN
+25 DLSFVSEN

-80 IDADAIKKRFN
+80 IDADLIRKRFN

-117 DFKESVPFNDTCLVI
+117 NFKEGEPFNDTFLVI

-156 NLGLSALKSLL
+156 NLGLYGLKSLL
-167 KINSDG
+167 NINSNE
-173 FNVLEHVISGTG
+173 FNVLEDIISGTG
-185 ISKMFETKTGKK
+185 ISKMFERKTGNK
-197 AKSEEI
+197 ARSEEI
-203 FSLSHKGDK
+203 FSLSLNGDNN
-212 DAKEVIDMFTI
+212 AIEVINMFTI
-223 AFARTLSDLSLT
+223 AFARTLSDLSLA
-235 FSIGGGIILAGSLS
+235 FSSGSGIILAGSLS

-262 QHFLDGKSEI
+262 KHFLDGKSDI

-280 SIKVVKRGYTC
+280 GIKVVNRGYTC
-291 LFGSLNYVNDIQ
+291 LFGSLNYVNNI
-303 SV
+303 